1 MKAGCYLSL
10 AMLTGLVLGYHWFL
24 EFYVDPPAVWIASG
38 VMGLLSWFCIGSLWN
53 GLSLGGTI
61 AALRNG
67 RDGVTPQDGT
77 LSAVE
82 GEIHPYAEPII
93 APMSGDPCVIYEYEI
108 SRTVSGDDG
117 PRNITDFSGIGMAAC
132 EIRTEHQ
139 TIALY
144 GFPEMEEFASEHCGY
159 GSRARAQD
167 YVRETEWEDFS
178 GVKVVLGI
186 SQMLG
191 ALTSNGESIKRD
203 FRMVGPSSCPWL
215 EPPDEDAAARTIR
228 RQRDDYAPRVHEK
241 RIRVGQRVLAIGKY
255 DAATESFGTYGGTT
269 FQRVRLLK
277 GPLNE
282 ALQRAQRSRRSYLLG
297 GLIALVVIHAISAGV
312 FWAYC
317 HSRETQT
324 RWKRALRD
332 AVMAGDI
339 AGIDHQL
346 ERGLNIDAPV
356 DDDLRSVLHIV
367 EDPAI
372 ARHLIARGANPNAL
386 NRKEYTPL
394 MEAVL
399 QDRVEIMKVLI
410 DARADLNHVSPEYQ
424 STALILAD
432 SQGHQAAAELLRKAG
447 AADEVVT
454 AANGSPI
461 DESHGAFRACVD
473 YIAAISASDLESL
486 QELSAEA
493 RRRHLDSIDWDLW
506 RNTRPREPQL
516 DQGFVSNPHATLQI
530 SGETASGRA
539 TTWVVQLIA
548 ENGEW
553 RIRRENWPNE

>member
-10 AMLTGLVLGYHWFL
+10 AMLTGLVLGYHQFL
-24 EFYVDPPAVWIASG
+24 EFYVDPPEVWIASG
-38 VMGLLSWFCIGSLWN
+38 VMGLLIWFCIGSLWN

-67 RDGVTPQDGT
+67 RDGVTPHDGT

-82 GEIHPYAEPII
+82 GEIVPYAEPII
-93 APMSGDPCVIYEYEI
+93 GPMSGDPCVIYEYEI
-108 SRTVSGDDG
+108 SRTVSGEDG
-117 PRNITDFSGIGMAAC
+117 SRNVTDFSGIGMAAC

-144 GFPEMEEFASEHCGY
+144 GFPEMDEFPSEHCGY

-178 GVKVVLGI
+178 GVKVVLGF
-186 SQMLG
+186 SQLLG

-203 FRMVGPSSCPWL
+203 FRLVGPSTCHWL
-215 EPPDEDAAARTIR
+215 ESPDEDAAARKVR
-228 RQRDDYAPRVHEK
+228 RQRDDYQPSVDEK

-255 DAATESFGTYGGTT
+255 DAATESFGTYKGTT
-269 FQRVRLLK
+269 FQRVQLLK
-277 GPLNE
+277 GPLLE

-297 GLIALVVIHAISAGV
+297 GLIALVVIHAVAAGV

-317 HSRETQT
+317 HSSETQT

-332 AVMAGDI
+332 AVVAGDI
-339 AGIDHQL
+339 ALIDRQI
-346 ERGLNIDAPV
+346 ERGLDINDPV

-372 ARHLIARGANPNAL
+372 AQHLIARGANPNAL

-399 QDRVEIMKVLI
+399 QDRVEIMQVLI
-410 DARADLNHVSPEYQ
+410 DADADLNHVSPGHQ

-432 SQGHQAAAELLRKAG
+432 SQGHQAAADLLRQAG
-447 AADEVVT
+447 AVDEVVT
-454 AANGSPI
+454 SANGTEI
-461 DESHGAFRACVD
+461 DENHPAFLACSD
-473 YIAAISASDLESL
+473 YVAAIYASDRNRL
-486 QELSAEA
+486 QERSAVS
-493 RRRHLDSIDWDLW
+493 RRSRVDSVDWELW

-516 DQGFVSNPHATLQI
+516 DHGFVTDRSATVQI
-530 SGETASGRA
+530 SGTTAAGFETQ
-539 TTWVVQLIA
+539 WVLQLVS

-553 RIRRENWPNE
+553 HVLRENWLNE